1 MKDNS
6 NEKQGNSRV
15 SLHLYF
21 KVEESFE
28 SHAITK
34 EKNIFYCQSIKEKNQ
49 YIYGIQKQIDIG
61 EQLRMLFRARKSKN
75 NYYELIYPI
84 VKMFYF
90 NYDEIK
96 KLDNRMWY
104 VFKSKNLDNKYE
116 NENEEYNLLE
126 NDIIKLGKRK
136 YEIIEKHIS
145 SSIPEIK
152 NQLNEV
158 NHQFG
163 SIFYKFYPKY
173 DKNQNNYCDICYKD
187 ISSEE
192 NPKVKICQCKSYI
205 HYECLKNAL
214 DKNLTINEKS
224 NFILYRHKYFNCK
237 KCKSPYPYKFYINN
251 KAYSLIDLKI
261 PENNDYIILESLNSL
276 EEKGNDKKQ
285 NIKNILVI
293 NLSEKEISLENGAIV
308 KYNKNNNYLTIVN
321 KNNIPVPVLI
331 KGNAKIEL
339 NKKIFFQNG
348 NVYIKAE
355 YKEDQNIKKD
365 NP

>member
-6 NEKQGNSRV
+6 NENQRNSKA
-15 SLHLYF
+15 SLNLYF

-28 SHAITK
+28 LHLITK
-34 EKNIFYCQSIKEKNQ
+34 EKSINYCQGIKEEKH
-49 YIYGIQKQIDIG
+49 IYDIPKQIDKE
-61 EQLRMLFRARKSKN
+61 EQLRMLFKARKSKN

-84 VKMFYF
+84 VKMFHF
-90 NYDEIK
+90 NYDEIE

-104 VFKSKNLDNKYE
+104 VKPKSLDNKYE

-145 SSIPEIK
+145 STIPEIK

-158 NHQFG
+158 SHEFG

-187 ISSEE
+187 TSSEE
-192 NPKVKICQCKSYI
+192 NPKVKFCQCESYI

-214 DKNLTINEKS
+214 EKNLTIKEFS

-237 KCKSPYPYKFYINN
+237 KCLSPYPYKFYIDD
-251 KAYSLIDLKI
+251 KEYSLIDLKI

-276 EEKGNDKKQ
+276 EKKGNDKKP

-293 NLSEKEISLENGAIV
+293 NLSEKEISLETGAIV
-308 KYNKNNNYLTIVN
+308 KYNKKNNYLTIVN
-321 KNNIPVPVLI
+321 KNNCPVPVLI

-339 NKKIFFQNG
+339 NKKIFFQTG
-348 NVYIKAE
+348 NVSIEAE
-355 YKEDQNIKKD
+355 YKED
-365 NP
+365 